1 MSKQEPLARIAV
13 GVVVERRKGTTPWAD
28 FVWRPVA
35 ALPGVPETPA
45 WTLLAADDERA
56 TLYAGS
62 AEIAL
67 FRTETANYRD
77 NLASGAPALWVVLR
91 PTAGD
96 PPYDLILVTADP
108 SEGEA
113 YTESGADLVDSV
125 PMPETV
131 RTTLEEFVAAHH
143 VEQPFH
149 KRERKRENPEASGR
163 APIAK
168 SGRT

>member
-1 MSKQEPLARIAV
+1 LSKQEPLASIAV
-13 GVVVERRKGTTPWAD
+13 GVVVERRKGTTQWAD

-35 ALPGVPETPA
+35 ALPGVPDTAA
-45 WTLLAADDERA
+45 WTVLAADDARA
-56 TLYAGS
+56 TLYAGG

-67 FRTETANYRD
+67 YRTETANYRD

-91 PTAGD
+91 PTAGE
-96 PPYDLILVTADP
+96 PPYDLVLVTADP

-125 PMPETV
+125 PMPDTV
-131 RTTLEEFVAAHH
+131 RAALEEFVAAHH

-149 KRERKRENPEASGR
+149 KRERTRANPEASGR
-163 APIAK
+163 APAAK
-168 SGRT
+168 GERT